1 MVECDLR
8 YLRIFSV
15 SQELLLIW
23 QISAAAKAGLVKAGA
38 YVLTRGGP
46 CIVKAQR
53 RAVGGGTSTGR
64 AIWNFHNTENFAGSE
79 DWY

>member
-23 QISAAAKAGLVKAGA
+23 QISAAAKAGLVKTGA
-38 YVLTRGGP
+38 YVLTR
-46 CIVKAQR
+46 
-53 RAVGGGTSTGR
+53 
-64 AIWNFHNTENFAGSE
+64 AGAGAGAMHC
-79 DWY
+79 